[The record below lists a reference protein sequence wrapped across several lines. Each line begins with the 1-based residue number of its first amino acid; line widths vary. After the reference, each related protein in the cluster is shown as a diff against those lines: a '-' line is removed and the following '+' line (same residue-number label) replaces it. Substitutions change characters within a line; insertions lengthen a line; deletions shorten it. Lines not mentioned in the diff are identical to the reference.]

1 MKLKIYDSIENIKD
15 LRENFSKYSWYEN
28 EKIVFE
34 ILTCGSVEI
43 TAEKEILEKFEK
55 YITSTS

>member
-15 LRENFSKYSWYEN
+15 LRENFLKDSWYEN

-43 TAEKEILEKFEK
+43 TAEKGILEKFEN